1 MIKQKISS
9 FYMSIKSSK
18 NPIKFLIS
26 KLFIRLPFLFKFLYF
41 KRKNYKL
48 RFSSSAITASMFV
61 NGENNKYD
69 NFALDEE
76 ILFHLMEDNKQFIDV
91 GANIG
96 HLSIFLKKSF
106 SKINSLAIE
115 ANPKIFNILCE
126 NIYLNKLYIPTVC
139 CALSYKDNEVIKFQ
153 DSFSDDG
160 NSVISKKMEKF
171 IPDNDL
177 YLVKSEKTLEIKTK
191 TLDTILRDQSKNNQ
205 IRLIKVDTEGYEL
218 FVFKGATET
227 LKKTEM
233 IYFECWDKLFKK
245 YDYKSIDVFNF
256 LYSSGFE
263 IYKINEKMIKSYGF
277 NKKCLAHVDINSLKN
292 NQNLLAI
299 NKNYNVFI

>member
-1 MIKQKISS
+1 MIKKIYNLYISMK
-9 FYMSIKSSK
+9 YTKSI
-18 NPIKFLIS
+18 IRFLIS
-26 KLFIRLPFLFKFLYF
+26 KLFIKLPLLFKFLYF

-48 RFSSSAITASMFV
+48 RFSNSAITANMFV
-61 NGENNKYD
+61 NGENNIYD

-76 ILFHLMEDNKQFIDV
+76 ILFQLMQNNKQFIDI

-96 HLSIFLKKSF
+96 YLSIFLKKNF
-106 SKINSLAIE
+106 DKINTLAIE
-115 ANPKIFNILCE
+115 ANPKIFNILCK
-126 NIYLNKLYIPTVC
+126 NISLNNLYIPAIC
-139 CALSYKDNEVIKFQ
+139 CAIGHKDDELIKFQ

-160 NSVISKKMEKF
+160 NSVISKKMEQL
-171 IPDNDL
+171 IPNNDL
-177 YLVKSEKTLEIKTK
+177 YLVKSDKTLEIKTK
-191 TLDTILRDQSKNNQ
+191 TLDTLLKDQNMLNN

-245 YDYKSIDVFNF
+245 YEYKSEDVFNF
-256 LYSSGFE
+256 LNSSGFE
-263 IYKINEKMIKSYGF
+263 IYKINEKIIKNYGF
-277 NKKCLAHVDINSLKN
+277 NKKCLEPVEVNSLKD

-299 NKNYNVFI
+299 NKKFNVFI